1 MQSRLIA
8 RAYSA
13 LHSRAISRKL
23 LHEIC
28 RATPADSDMDSNNN
42 TELTARRTGYLKVII
57 GATAVAAAVAY
68 LLIFA
73 FDSGTVEGKPST
85 GSFATRLGE
94 HRCEKLPDAS
104 QVCLNTNTL
113 VRYTFNRHTRNVE
126 LVSGEASFAVQNG
139 DSRPF
144 DVVGGNVLVHDLSTS
159 FNIYKKDHSTT
170 VTVIS
175 GHVKV
180 VAPMNTTLINKFREG
195 AAETAWVRAPDFYQ
209 LQQAEFDE
217 SNGLLYARRDLAKAD
232 LSQLMAWQEGLI
244 DLNGKTLREALAE
257 FSRYQPVG
265 KVSIPERTLR
275 DIRVGGIF
283 QVANLLDF
291 LDSLEHTRQ
300 LHHMVSKGADGYMAI
315 TVTRQQVATARPVER

>member
-1 MQSRLIA
+1 
-8 RAYSA
+8 
-13 LHSRAISRKL
+13 
-23 LHEIC
+23 
-28 RATPADSDMDSNNN
+28 MDSKNN
-42 TELTARRTGYLKVII
+42 TELTARRSGHLKVIV
-57 GATAVAAAVAY
+57 GATAVAAAVTY
-68 LLIFA
+68 LFIHALDRGA
-73 FDSGTVEGKPST
+73 AEDKPLT
-85 GSFATRLGE
+85 GSFTTRLGE

-104 QVCLNTNTL
+104 QVCLNTNTV

-126 LVSGEASFAVQNG
+126 LVSGEASFVVQNG

-144 DVVGGNVLVHDLSTS
+144 DVLGGNLLVHDLSTS

-180 VAPMNTTLINKFREG
+180 AAPMNTTLINKFRAG
-195 AAETAWVRAPDFYQ
+195 ATESAWERAPDFYQ
-209 LQQAEFDE
+209 LQQVEFDE
-217 SNGLLYARRDLAKAD
+217 TNGMLYARRDLAKED

-257 FSRYQPVG
+257 FSRYQPVE
-265 KVSIPERTLR
+265 KVSIPERALR
-275 DIRVGGIF
+275 NVRVGGIF

-300 LHHMVSKGADGYMAI
+300 LHHVVTTGADGSMVI
-315 TVTRQQVATARPVER
+315 TVTRQQVATTRLGEK